1 MTTTSADSGTFD
13 NYGMTAT
20 EVTALTVMS
29 GAISYVG
36 TVSNILVILT
46 VLLTRQL
53 RESCTAVLLASLSFC
68 DVLFCA
74 LYVPLYIHDI
84 NNGSDTVI
92 EAVRWKIGVGVFL
105 ASLNAELI
113 VSLDRFVYVCYPY
126 SYINWTSTKDVVIA
140 ALCAPY
146 LFALVPI
153 LPLLFTRTP
162 IYSFIY
168 IAIIFAVILVLHLS
182 MYRVARRQS
191 QRIDRQYPTSAW
203 SPVHPR
209 MPIWTKSTIA
219 VAITVM
225 ASFLC
230 WAPVVILPL
239 IVPVTSP
246 SFKRYSK
253 VILAFPSLGAVT
265 HPFIFCWKLM
275 QFRKALIACMRKLRN
290 QVRVAEMQITRD

>member
-1 MTTTSADSGTFD
+1 MSSSVRCTSPWP
-13 NYGMTAT
+13 
-20 EVTALTVMS
+20 
-29 GAISYVG
+29 
-36 TVSNILVILT
+36 
-46 VLLTRQL
+46 
-53 RESCTAVLLASLSFC
+53 
-68 DVLFCA
+68 
-74 LYVPLYIHDI
+74 VPLYIHDI

-126 SYINWTSTKDVVIA
+126 RYINWTSTKDVVIA
-140 ALCAPY
+140 ALCAQY
-146 LFALVPI
+146 LFAIVPI

-168 IAIIFAVILVLHLS
+168 IAIVFAVITVLHLS
-182 MYRVARRQS
+182 MYRVARRES
-191 QRIDRQYPTSAW
+191 QRIGRQYPTPAW
-203 SPVHPR
+203 SLHPR
-209 MPIWTKSTIA
+209 MPIWSKSTTA
-219 VAITVM
+219 VAITIM

-230 WAPVVILPL
+230 WTPVVILPL

-253 VILAFPSLGAVT
+253 VILAFPSLGAAT

-275 QFRKALIACMRKLRN
+275 QFRKALIPCMRKLRN
-290 QVRVAEMQITRD
+290 QLRAAEM